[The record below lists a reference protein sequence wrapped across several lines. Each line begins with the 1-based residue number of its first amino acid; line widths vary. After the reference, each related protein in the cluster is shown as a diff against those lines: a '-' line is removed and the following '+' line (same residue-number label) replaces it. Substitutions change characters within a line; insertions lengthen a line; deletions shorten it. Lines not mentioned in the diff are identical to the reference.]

1 MLYNTTPNE
10 TKGLKIVPLS
20 QSEQQ
25 AGCACRPWPHMSENR
40 VPYFNPNSN
49 AFLSLMFAHVFF
61 PIFNVHFFFGFCCP
75 ASGTTSWWP
84 QHIRA
89 ASTSWFLAL
98 QQLVYSAEASKKTGL
113 RWTTYGSFQ
122 SHGGSPSHHPF
133 QIGIFHDKNHPAM
146 GISTMLYPPF

>member
-75 ASGTTSWWP
+75 ASGTTS
-84 QHIRA
+84 
-89 ASTSWFLAL
+89 
-98 QQLVYSAEASKKTGL
+98 
-113 RWTTYGSFQ
+113 
-122 SHGGSPSHHPF
+122 
-133 QIGIFHDKNHPAM
+133 
-146 GISTMLYPPF
+146 

>member
-25 AGCACRPWPHMSENR
+25 AGCACQPWPHMSENR

-61 PIFNVHFFFGFCCP
+61 PFSMSIFFSGVLLPGIWHNILMTSAHQSCINFLILGPSTVGLLSRGFQKNRVTMNYIWEFP
-75 ASGTTSWWP
+75 KSW
-84 QHIRA
+84 
-89 ASTSWFLAL
+89 
-98 QQLVYSAEASKKTGL
+98 G
-113 RWTTYGSFQ
+113 
-122 SHGGSPSHHPF
+122 
-133 QIGIFHDKNHPAM
+133 
-146 GISTMLYPPF
+146 